1 MKKMTKKQKAAMLAS
16 LMGGCM
22 ISSNVLAANL
32 IAGVPSDYGTSQ
44 LGAVTGSYVT
54 TAVDQDPVAGVVTEL
69 NRDPSVFNVM
79 VNGKSMIFL
88 RQYTYST
95 TALKNSQLFDSDGDW
110 ANEAIS
116 GTVEKAPNAH
126 AAAAYG
132 NYIYVADYDLGNIGV
147 ARIGSDSLI
156 EDTSKAI
163 SLKDDIVNKCGG
175 SFDNEYAWVHGEGL
189 LVKDNYLYVTV
200 NVNPEG
206 GYETYEPSYLIQYE
220 IKTDGSLNYVN
231 HTRVGKNTDVVM
243 MNLYNNMIITSGI
256 GGMQQY
262 GTSIGDGTVDGE
274 GGTIGN
280 EDTSIDIS
288 FINAN
293 TLNSESQKVVVP
305 ETVKERGLDF
315 RGVKVLPNGTAYV
328 LTYNLSGSGGGSTMY
343 VYKTTL
349 SNLLTENPQDWEV
362 VIKKDVSGSTED
374 QNGAGWFNKIDA
386 EYYTKR
392 VWAEIGDSLV
402 VYTDGADTPTYTWL
416 TKDFSTNEQL
426 YKWNAVIT
434 LKPDMV
440 TGDTAV
446 LTESKLEGL
455 TSPSETVIKTVNQN
469 ATNLKGDYAF
479 GITGTDSDTA
489 YSAVTND
496 NASYLFDSDKV
507 INLPLI
513 REGDLENNVL
523 AAIYA
528 HSGNDITVDSGDYTL
543 QLQSKNYIASP
554 VGIYAGNG
562 KDVTVT
568 AGKLNIITAGYEGG
582 NSLTNAIWN
591 DAGEN
596 TSSTI
601 TINAPVN
608 ISMSG
613 GYGGNG
619 IAVQKTDRWGEA
631 SYTADTASQI
641 IINGDVSIKGADSE
655 TWGIPINAENVFSR
669 FNNAGILTSVEK
681 SKVTING
688 NVDFDIY
695 GNGITTNAADS
706 VVTIGGGQI
715 TVPTGMNY
723 GYYTLASYLGT
734 INVNTGENGTTAGT
748 QDVQLN
754 GDIFAL
760 ETGNINLAL
769 TTDESYLNGIVD
781 NGGKVNLWLQNGAVW
796 TNEANNTRYE
806 QDYEDVGYGEKSRVT
821 NFYGGN
827 SQAAAGVIYQTANSD
842 TLTIDN
848 YNGYATVL
856 YEHDAQTPANILGGD
871 VKIAKAAQS
880 SNIVIRTDYDSN
892 MSTESV
898 QNDVLNALAN
908 KLYYN
913 AYTTGENNL
922 TGTVQIAEGLTAAAA
937 AKYVG
942 DIAFDAATG
951 QGSLKGTAEPAP
963 DPDPTPTPDPD
974 EPEPED
980 PNNEKDNVTINKTNE
995 TWIGYNSGD
1004 NVTVNLTQNA
1014 NWTNNNTGDN
1024 LQLTAQDSA
1033 WSGNNS
1039 GDDAAVTLTGSSWS
1053 GANEGANT
1061 TVTMDSTSQWTNS
1074 NTGADLTLTANGGTW
1089 NGTNSG
1095 SSAEINLNGGTW
1107 TGTNSGSN
1115 ADVTMTNQAS
1125 WTKDNTGDSL
1135 KLTMT
1140 NASWSGENK
1149 GANAEII
1156 LNEDA
1161 NWTGSNS
1168 GTGSVTVDGGAWS
1181 GDNTSTAEV
1190 TVNDGI
1196 WTGANSAN
1204 GSVAIA
1210 GGTWS
1215 GSNAAA
1221 GTVNLT
1227 DGAWEGSNNGTGNVT
1242 VDGGTWTGDNTAD
1255 GTATI
1260 VGGTWNGNN
1269 AGTATIN
1276 STWNGDNSGEAT
1288 VDADWTGANSGT
1300 ATLNGGTWTGD
1311 NTADSTATVAGGIW
1325 NGNNAGTAT
1334 ITGGTWDGD
1343 NAGTATVNSTWNGD
1357 NSGEATVNA
1366 DWTGANSGTATL
1378 NGGTWTG
1385 DNTADSTATVAGGI
1399 WNGNNAG
1406 TATITGGTWDGDN
1419 AGTATVNSTWNGDNS
1434 GEATVNA
1441 DWTGANSGT
1450 ATLNGGTWTGDN
1462 TANGTATIAGGIWSG
1477 DNTSTAEVT
1486 VNDGTWTG
1494 ANSANGSVAIAG
1506 GTWSGSNAAAGTVNL
1521 TGGAWK
1527 GSNNGTGSVTID
1539 SGTWSGDNTSA
1550 AEVTMN
1556 GGTWTG
1562 INSGADAVITM
1573 NDGAEWTADNTGVNA
1588 TVKLNKGAAW
1598 TGNNSGAEAAINVAD
1613 TTWNGTNEAADTQI
1627 ILTDGAVWGGN
1638 NSGNDLNLTAQNSSW
1653 SGNNSGNGAEI
1664 DLNSSIWNGCNTGTN
1679 VTVELDS
1686 TTWTGYSNADG
1697 FSLTLNDSVWK
1708 NNGRSQAAKFAAD
1721 NGVIDMTA
1729 ANAGDITIA
1738 DYSGKTIVLYS
1749 HDASNAAKVN
1759 GGNITIEKAAA
1770 NSSITLRT
1778 DASGI
1783 DMNADDSIESA
1794 LNAMANKL
1802 YYTAFTSGETN
1813 LSGYV
1818 EIAEG
1823 LTSTSV
1829 SQYLDNITY
1838 DAATGQGS
1846 YEIPRD
1852 NNEKDNVVINKTG
1865 EVWNGYNSGKN
1876 VTVNITENG
1885 TWSGNNFG
1893 ADDAV
1898 TIDNSKW
1905 TGSNSGAETS
1915 VDLNNNASWT
1925 GSNSG
1930 DDVTVTIDGG
1940 TWSGNNAAA
1949 ANGVNVT
1956 LTDGTWSGDNQ
1967 GTNTVVNGTDGTWA
1981 GDNTGSVTLNSGT
1994 WSGNNEADGT
2004 AAIAGGT
2011 WDGDNAG
2018 TATVNSTWNGDNSGE
2033 TTVDADWTG
2042 ANSGTATLNGG
2053 TWTGD
2058 NEADGTATVAGGIW
2072 NGNNAGTATVNST
2085 WNGDNSGEA
2094 TVDADWTGAN
2104 SGTATLNG
2112 GTWTGDNEA
2121 DGTATIAG
2129 GTWSGDNA
2137 GTATVNSTWDG
2148 DNFGAA
2154 EITLNENTWSGDNY
2168 NKVTITGGKW
2178 TGDNSGKNS
2187 SATLSGTEWSGDN
2200 IAEKAAVTLGGS
2212 AVWSGDNIG
2221 GKAKVVLGDSTAVNL
2236 FALNDAITIW
2246 SGNNLSDDEFD
2257 ITVGSNS
2264 EWSGYNNGDNAAVT
2278 INGGTWSGDNTDAAD
2293 GVNVTLTDGTWSGD
2307 NQGTN
2312 TVVNGTD
2319 GTWTGDNI
2327 GSVTLN
2333 GGTWTGG
2340 NTAEGTATIAGGIW
2354 KGDNAGTATVNSTWN
2369 GDNSGEATVDADW
2382 TGANSGTATLN
2393 GGTWTGDNTAD
2404 GTATITDGTWNG
2416 DNAGNATVKGTWNG
2430 NNSGT
2435 AEITLGESTWSGS
2448 NSGSV
2453 TITGGT
2459 WSGSNSGANTKVTLT
2474 DTEWSG
2480 NDSSDTA
2487 DITLNSSTWTGYS
2500 AADNL
2505 DLTLSSSTWYNTNST
2520 ASASRISDL
2529 EAASGIIDM
2538 TASSQDL
2545 TIDNYSGN
2553 AVIIYKHDANS
2564 PTDIIGGST
2573 TIQKAA
2579 AGSEITLRT
2588 DRSGLDL
2595 ESDVYTDKNLVN
2607 AALNALANKLY
2618 YSAYTSGERN
2628 LSGQVEIAE
2637 GLTAAAVSKRLENIS
2652 FDESTGQGQYEYEKA
2667 YPDQQIESTIETGI
2681 DGSEEAE
2688 TVYKEAGILKA
2699 DGSYQFTSDPTEI
2712 KAANTITAD
2721 DQDLTV
2727 TAEGTLKLTA
2737 DQTAITATGGQTAEV
2752 SAEELIIS
2760 GQTGIK
2766 ADSGSV
2772 IINGDTNITAVNGI
2786 EAVSGGSVEL
2796 NDTAAIT
2803 SSDTAISA
2811 DGEGSSVTIADG
2823 TITGDIEAANGA
2835 SVTINKAASQAK
2847 VVIDGSITAGTDAAV
2862 EINLNGQTSKLD
2874 GSISGEGSVDFTL
2887 ANEAAWTGDNSADL
2901 TLAANDASWE
2911 GNNTAA
2917 ADIELTSSTWTGNNS
2932 GAGSQVTL
2940 MQESEWEGSNTA
2952 AADIELTSSTW
2963 AGNNSGAGSQVTL
2976 TQESEWEGSNTAAA
2990 DIELTSS
2997 TWTGNNSGADTTVEL
3012 AQGST
3017 WTGYS
3022 AADNLDLTL
3031 SSSTWYNT
3039 NSTASASRISD
3050 LEAASG
3056 IIDMTASS
3064 QDLTIDNYS
3073 GNAVIIYKHDANSPT
3088 DIIGGSTTIQ
3098 KAAAGSEITLRT
3110 DRSGL
3115 DLESDVYT
3123 DKNLVNAALNALA
3136 NKLYYSAY
3144 TSGERNLSGQVEIA
3158 EGLTAAAVSKRLEN
3172 ISFDESTGQGQY
3184 EYEKAYPDQQIE
3196 STIETG
3202 IDGSEEAETVYKE
3215 AGILKADG
3223 SYQFTSDP
3231 TEIKA
3236 ANTIT
3241 ADDQDLTV
3249 TAEGTLK
3256 LTADQTA
3263 ITATGGQTAEVSAE
3277 ELIISGQT
3285 GIKADSGSVII
3296 NGDTNITAVNG
3307 IEAVSGGSVEL
3318 NDTAAITSSDT
3329 AISADGE
3336 GSSVTIADGT
3346 ITGDIEA
3353 LNGAS
3358 VTINKAASLN
3368 KVVIDGDVNVDDSSS
3383 VELNLGSDSSRFVGN
3398 LNGSGQA
3405 EVNLDNGAA
3414 WTGAYTGDSLAL
3426 SLGSNAAWRN
3436 TNTDGTVIDTVSG
3449 TQNDSSATG
3458 TIDMTADNVGNLT
3471 INHYNGSAT
3480 IIYKHDAITPTNILG
3495 GDTIIRTAAE
3505 GSQVTLST
3513 DNTGIMMSDEDEV
3526 KGVLNNLANKL
3537 FYEESVQNLNN
3548 LTGKVQIAEGLV
3560 SSSASLAFGSMTYDT
3575 ANNGQ
3580 GNLVADSMTI
3590 INRDPDIIY
3599 GDSETAMM
3607 RGAKS
3612 AMASTAMM
3620 WRSENSD
3627 LMQRMGDLRLSGE
3640 SGAWVKYYGGK
3651 YEMDA
3656 QKTNFSTEYQAYQMG
3671 YDKQVGNGWLVG
3683 TAVSYSDGESSYN
3696 LGGRGDNTVLSL
3708 SVYGTWNHQD
3718 GRYADIILKGSH
3730 LNNEYTVYNDMMHK
3744 LDGDYST
3751 WGTSLSAQYGK
3762 YIERNNGFYIDPSVQ
3777 LTIGRIEGKDYN
3789 AHSDFLDSK
3798 GRNKDMFVSQDSFN
3812 SVIGRLGIGIGKRT
3826 AKATYYAKVALAHEF
3841 AGDFTTS
3848 YAAENEPTSRTSIDF
3863 GDTWYEFQ
3871 LGGTTRLSDNSLLY
3885 LSYERDFGG
3894 DVTQKWRVDA
3904 GFRFSF

>member
-54 TAVDQDPVAGVVTEL
+54 TAVDQDPAAGVVTEL

-79 VNGKSMIFL
+79 VNGKSMVFL

-95 TALKNSQLFDSDGDW
+95 TALKGSQLFPSEGDW
-110 ANEAIS
+110 EGDAIS

-132 NYIYVADYDLGNIGV
+132 NYIYVADYDFGNIGV

-175 SFDNEYAWVHGEGL
+175 TFENENAWVHGEGL
-189 LVKDNYLYVTV
+189 LVKDNYLYVMV

-206 GYETYEPSYLIQYE
+206 SWETYEPSYLIQYK
-220 IKTDGSLNYVN
+220 IGVDGSLEYVN
-231 HTRVGKNTDVVM
+231 HTRVGKNTDVATL
-243 MNLYNNMIITSGI
+243 NLYNNMIVTSGI
-256 GGMQQY
+256 GGMQNY
-262 GTSIGDGTVDGE
+262 GNTIGGGTVPGE

-280 EDTSIDIS
+280 EDTSVDIS

-293 TLNSESQKVVVP
+293 TLNSESQKVIVP
-305 ETVKERGLDF
+305 ESVKERGLDF
-315 RGVKVLPNGTAYV
+315 RGIKVLPNGTAYV

-343 VYKTTL
+343 VYKTTM

-362 VIKKDVSGSTED
+362 VIKKDVAGGTEED
-374 QNGAGWFNKIDA
+374 NGAGWFNKIDA

-402 VYTDGADTPTYTWL
+402 VYTDGSATPTYTWQ

-426 YKWNAVIT
+426 YKWNSVIT

-440 TGDTAV
+440 TGDLAL
-446 LTESKLEGL
+446 LTESSMEGL
-455 TSPSETVIKTVNQN
+455 TAPSTTVVKVVNQN
-469 ATNLKGDYAF
+469 ATNLKGDYLF
-479 GITGTDSDTA
+479 GISGTESDSV
-489 YSAVTND
+489 YSGVTND
-496 NASYLFDSDKV
+496 YSNYLFDSDKV
-507 INLPLI
+507 ISLPLL
-513 REGDLENNVL
+513 REGDLNNNVL

-528 HSGNDITVDSGDYTL
+528 HSGNDINVNSGDHTL
-543 QLQSKNYIASP
+543 QLQTKNYIANP

-568 AGKLNIITAGYEGG
+568 AGKLNIIAAGYEGG
-582 NSLTNAIWN
+582 NTLTNAIWN

-596 TSSTI
+596 TASTI

-608 ISMSG
+608 ISMNG

-631 SYTADTASQI
+631 SYTANTASEI

-688 NVDFDIY
+688 NVDFNIY

-796 TNEANNTRYE
+796 TNEANNTRYI
-806 QDYEDVGYGEKSRVT
+806 QDNEDVGYGEKSHIT
-821 NFYGGN
+821 NFCGGSN
-827 SQAAAGVIYQTANSD
+827 QAAAGVIYQTVNSD
-842 TLTIDN
+842 ILTIDN
-848 YNGYATVL
+848 YSGYATVL

-880 SNIVIRTDYDSN
+880 SNIVIRTDYDNN

-937 AKYVG
+937 SKYVG

-1014 NWTNNNTGDN
+1014 NWINNNTGDS

-1039 GDDAAVTLTGSSWS
+1039 GDDATVTLTGSTWS

-1074 NTGADLTLTANGGTW
+1074 NTGAGLTLTANGGTW

-1107 TGTNSGSN
+1107 TGANSGSN

-1156 LNEDA
+1156 LSEDA

-1190 TVNDGI
+1190 TVNDGT
-1196 WTGANSAN
+1196 WTGVNSAN

-1215 GSNAAA
+1215 GNNA
-1221 GTVNLT
+1221 
-1227 DGAWEGSNNGTGNVT
+1227 
-1242 VDGGTWTGDNTAD
+1242 

-1260 VGGTWNGNN
+1260 TGGTWNGNN
-1269 AGTATIN
+1269 AGTATVN

-1311 NTADSTATVAGGIW
+1311 NTA
-1325 NGNNAGTAT
+1325 
-1334 ITGGTWDGD
+1334 
-1343 NAGTATVNSTWNGD
+1343 
-1357 NSGEATVNA
+1357 
-1366 DWTGANSGTATL
+1366 
-1378 NGGTWTG
+1378 
-1385 DNTADSTATVAGGI
+1385 
-1399 WNGNNAG
+1399 
-1406 TATITGGTWDGDN
+1406 
-1419 AGTATVNSTWNGDNS
+1419 
-1434 GEATVNA
+1434 
-1441 DWTGANSGT
+1441 
-1450 ATLNGGTWTGDN
+1450 
-1462 TANGTATIAGGIWSG
+1462 NGTATIAGGTWSG

-1494 ANSANGSVAIAG
+1494 ENSANGSVAIAG

-1521 TGGAWK
+1521 TDGVWK

-1573 NDGAEWTADNTGVNA
+1573 NDGAVWTADNTGVNA

-1598 TGNNSGAEAAINVAD
+1598 TGNNIGAEAAINVAD

-1749 HDASNAAKVN
+1749 HDASDAAKVN

-1829 SQYLDNITY
+1829 SKYLDNITY

-1852 NNEKDNVVINKTG
+1852 NNEKDNVVINKMG

-1885 TWSGNNFG
+1885 TWSGNN
-1893 ADDAV
+1893 
-1898 TIDNSKW
+1898 
-1905 TGSNSGAETS
+1905 
-1915 VDLNNNASWT
+1915 
-1925 GSNSG
+1925 
-1930 DDVTVTIDGG
+1930 
-1940 TWSGNNAAA
+1940 AAA
-1949 ANGVNVT
+1949 ADGVNVT

-1994 WSGNNEADGT
+1994 WTGGNT
-2004 AAIAGGT
+2004 
-2011 WDGDNAG
+2011 
-2018 TATVNSTWNGDNSGE
+2018 
-2033 TTVDADWTG
+2033 
-2042 ANSGTATLNGG
+2042 
-2053 TWTGD
+2053 
-2058 NEADGTATVAGGIW
+2058 ADGTATITDGTW
-2072 NGNNAGTATVNST
+2072 NGDNAGTATVNST

-2104 SGTATLNG
+2104 TGTATLNG

-2121 DGTATIAG
+2121 DGTATITS

-2137 GTATVNSTWDG
+2137 GTATVNSTWNG
-2148 DNFGAA
+2148 DNSGTA

-2212 AVWSGDNIG
+2212 AIWSGDNIG
-2221 GKAKVVLGDSTAVNL
+2221 GKAKVVLGDSTTVNL

-2264 EWSGYNNGDNAAVT
+2264 EWSGYNSGDNAAVT

-2333 GGTWTGG
+2333 SGTWTGS

-2393 GGTWTGDNTAD
+2393 GSTWTGDNTVD

-2435 AEITLGESTWSGS
+2435 AEITLGESTWSGN

-2453 TITGGT
+2453 TITGGK

-2505 DLTLSSSTWYNTNST
+2505 DLTLSSSTWYNINST
-2520 ASASRISDL
+2520 ATASRINDL
-2529 EAASGIIDM
+2529 GATSGIIDM

-2545 TIDNYSGN
+2545 NIDNYSGN
-2553 AVIIYKHDANS
+2553 AVIIYKHDIS
-2564 PTDIIGGST
+2564 TPTDIIGGTT
-2573 TIQKAA
+2573 TIKNAQTGA
-2579 AGSEITLRT
+2579 EITLRT
-2588 DRSGLDL
+2588 DRNGLNL

-2607 AALNALANKLY
+2607 ATLNALANKLY

-2652 FDESTGQGQYEYEKA
+2652 FNESTGQGQYEYEKA
-2667 YPDQQIESTIETGI
+2667 YPDQQIKSTIETGI

-2712 KAANTITAD
+2712 KADNTITTSEEN
-2721 DQDLTV
+2721 LTV
-2727 TAEGTLKLTA
+2727 IAQGTLKLTA
-2737 DQTAITATGGQTAEV
+2737 DQTAITAAGGQTAEV

-2766 ADSGSV
+2766 AVSGSV
-2772 IINGDTNITAVNGI
+2772 IINGDTNITAANGI

-2835 SVTINKAASQAK
+2835 SVTINRTASQAK
-2847 VVIDGSITAGTDAAV
+2847 VVIDG
-2862 EINLNGQTSKLD
+2862 
-2874 GSISGEGSVDFTL
+2874 
-2887 ANEAAWTGDNSADL
+2887 
-2901 TLAANDASWE
+2901 
-2911 GNNTAA
+2911 
-2917 ADIELTSSTWTGNNS
+2917 DI
-2932 GAGSQVTL
+2932 
-2940 MQESEWEGSNTA
+2940 
-2952 AADIELTSSTW
+2952 
-2963 AGNNSGAGSQVTL
+2963 
-2976 TQESEWEGSNTAAA
+2976 
-2990 DIELTSS
+2990 
-2997 TWTGNNSGADTTVEL
+2997 
-3012 AQGST
+3012 
-3017 WTGYS
+3017 
-3022 AADNLDLTL
+3022 
-3031 SSSTWYNT
+3031 
-3039 NSTASASRISD
+3039 
-3050 LEAASG
+3050 
-3056 IIDMTASS
+3056 
-3064 QDLTIDNYS
+3064 
-3073 GNAVIIYKHDANSPT
+3073 
-3088 DIIGGSTTIQ
+3088 
-3098 KAAAGSEITLRT
+3098 
-3110 DRSGL
+3110 
-3115 DLESDVYT
+3115 
-3123 DKNLVNAALNALA
+3123 
-3136 NKLYYSAY
+3136 
-3144 TSGERNLSGQVEIA
+3144 
-3158 EGLTAAAVSKRLEN
+3158 
-3172 ISFDESTGQGQY
+3172 
-3184 EYEKAYPDQQIE
+3184 
-3196 STIETG
+3196 
-3202 IDGSEEAETVYKE
+3202 
-3215 AGILKADG
+3215 
-3223 SYQFTSDP
+3223 
-3231 TEIKA
+3231 
-3236 ANTIT
+3236 
-3241 ADDQDLTV
+3241 
-3249 TAEGTLK
+3249 
-3256 LTADQTA
+3256 
-3263 ITATGGQTAEVSAE
+3263 
-3277 ELIISGQT
+3277 
-3285 GIKADSGSVII
+3285 
-3296 NGDTNITAVNG
+3296 
-3307 IEAVSGGSVEL
+3307 
-3318 NDTAAITSSDT
+3318 
-3329 AISADGE
+3329 
-3336 GSSVTIADGT
+3336 
-3346 ITGDIEA
+3346 
-3353 LNGAS
+3353 
-3358 VTINKAASLN
+3358 
-3368 KVVIDGDVNVDDSSS
+3368 NVDDSSS

-3398 LNGSGQA
+3398 LNGNGQA
-3405 EVNLDNGAA
+3405 DITLGSEAT
-3414 WTGAYTGDSLAL
+3414 WTGAYTGNAL
-3426 SLGSNAAWRN
+3426 TFNLNSGAVWRN
-3436 TNTDGTVIDTVSG
+3436 TNTNDTVVDTVNGAAAAMSRAAS
-3449 TQNDSSATG
+3449 TLG

-3471 INHYNGSAT
+3471 INNYNGSAMV
-3480 IIYKHDAITPTNILG
+3480 IYKHDAATPTDILG
-3495 GDTIIRTAAE
+3495 GDTIIKQAAA
-3505 GSQVTLST
+3505 GSSITLST
-3513 DNTGIMMSDEDEV
+3513 DNSGIQMRDEEQV

-3627 LMQRMGDLRLSGE
+3627 LMQRMGDLRLNSSD
-3640 SGAWVKYYGGK
+3640 SGAWVKYYSGK

-3656 QKTNFSTEYQAYQMG
+3656 QKTSFATDYTAYQLG

-3730 LNNEYTVYNDMMHK
+3730 LNNEYTVYNAMMHK
-3744 LDGDYST
+3744 LEGDYST
-3751 WGTSLSAQYGK
+3751 WGTSVSAQYGK
-3762 YIERNNGFYIDPSVQ
+3762 YIERKNGFYIDPSVQ
-3777 LTIGRIEGKDYN
+3777 LTVGRIQGKDYS

-3798 GRNKDMFVSQDSFN
+3798 GKNKDMLVSQNSFDSM
-3812 SVIGRLGIGIGKRT
+3812 IARLGIGIGKRNV
-3826 AKATYYAKVALAHEF
+3826 KSNYYMRLALAHEF
-3841 AGDFTTS
+3841 AGDFS
-3848 YAAENEPTSRTSIDF
+3848 AQYAAENEPTSGTSIDF
-3863 GDTWYEFQ
+3863 SDTWYELQ
-3871 LGGTTRLSDNSLLY
+3871 IGGTTRLSDNSLLY